1 MTDGTPRFL
10 ARFWGVRGS
19 YPTPGAQTL
28 RYGGNT
34 SCVEVEVGTHTIIL
48 DAGSGIIRLG
58 NDLLQRNKGEH
69 LDISLFITH
78 GHGDHLV
85 GFPFLSPLFEQR
97 AHIDIFGPRLADRNI
112 EELVTPLMSQP
123 YFPVDIRKLPSHRTF
138 HTLNGQERILWRKG
152 ESEPTVTHKPP
163 LPRENVEYDTQVT
176 VKLTSSH
183 PLDGAAIYR
192 IEYAGRSL
200 VYATD
205 VEWKEHC
212 EPAFLTFVEKADVLI
227 HDAQY
232 TPDDYQQSKRGFGH
246 SSIEMATEVA
256 RTAQVGTLILFHH
269 EPTYNDDKLDAMQA
283 EAQTQFARTYS
294 AYEGMEID
302 LLKDDP
308 TRG

>member
-1 MTDGTPRFL
+1 MTDGTPHFL
-10 ARFWGVRGS
+10 VRFWGVRGS
-19 YPTPGAQTL
+19 YPTPGPQTV

-48 DAGSGIIRLG
+48 DAGSGIIRMG
-58 NDLLQRNKGEH
+58 NDLVQRNKDEH

-78 GHGDHLV
+78 GHGDHLI
-85 GFPFLSPLFEQR
+85 GFPFFSPLFEKR
-97 AHIDIFGPRLADRNI
+97 ANINILGPRLAGRNI

-138 HTLNGQERILWRKG
+138 HTLNGQEHILWRKG
-152 ESEPTVTHKPP
+152 EGEPTVTYETP
-163 LPRENVEYDTQVT
+163 LPQENAEYDTHVML
-176 VKLTSSH
+176 KLTRSH
-183 PLDGAAIYR
+183 PLDGAAVYR
-192 IEYAGRSL
+192 IEYAGRRL

-212 EPAFLTFVEKADVLI
+212 EPAFLAFVEKADVLI

-232 TPDDYQQSKRGFGH
+232 THDDYHQSKRGFGH
-246 SSIEMATEVA
+246 STIEMATEVA

-269 EPTYNDDKLDAMQA
+269 EPTYDDDKLDLMLA
-283 EAQTQFARTYS
+283 EAQTQFAHTYS
-294 AYEGMEID
+294 AYEGLEID
-302 LLKDDP
+302 LLMDVP